1 METKIISIA
10 GEKGGVGKTTL
21 SIMLATN
28 LFHSYSKKVVLMDYD
43 DPQYSVF
50 KKWKRELKS
59 IEENE
64 QDNLKI
70 YPIEKVSVHNLQE
83 KIVEYYGKVD
93 YIIVD
98 FHGGLS
104 QEMIQGLMFIEH
116 IFIPFD
122 HDELEIDSTY
132 NFYLTLKNNFL
143 ENEERVLKSVHL
155 FFNQFREIQKNKF
168 AGLKEQFISAGL
180 PFMKHVVKEKEIYRG
195 RYRNTLFPIPEH
207 KELEENDIKNFFEEI
222 LKLTNQEVM
231 QFEN

>member
-28 LFHSYSKKVVLMDYD
+28 LFHLYSKKVVLMDYD

-50 KKWKRELKS
+50 KKWKRELES
-59 IEENE
+59 IEETE
-64 QDNLKI
+64 KLNLKI
-70 YPIEKVSVHNLQE
+70 YPVEKVSVTNIKE
-83 KIVEYYGKVD
+83 KILEYYGKVD

-132 NFYLTLKNNFL
+132 HFYLTLKNNFL

-168 AGLKEQFISAGL
+168 AVLKEQFVSAGL

-207 KELEENDIKNFFEEI
+207 KELEQNDIKNFFGEI
-222 LKLTNQEVM
+222 LELTNKEVV

>member
-28 LFHSYSKKVVLMDYD
+28 LFHLYSKKVVLMDYD
-43 DPQYSVF
+43 EPQYSVY
-50 KKWKRELKS
+50 KKWKRELES
-59 IEENE
+59 VEENE
-64 QDNLKI
+64 KLNLKI
-70 YPIEKVSVHNLQE
+70 YPVEKVSVTNIKE
-83 KIVEYYGKVD
+83 KVLEYYGKVD

-104 QEMIQGLMFIEH
+104 KEMIQGLMFIQH

-122 HDELEIDSTY
+122 HDELEIDSTF
-132 NFYLTLKNNFL
+132 NFYLTLKTNFM
-143 ENEERVLKSVHL
+143 ENEARVLKSVHL

-168 AGLKEQFISAGL
+168 AVLKEQFISAGL

-207 KELEENDIKNFFEEI
+207 KELGKNDIKNFFNEI
-222 LKLTNQEVM
+222 LELTNKEVV